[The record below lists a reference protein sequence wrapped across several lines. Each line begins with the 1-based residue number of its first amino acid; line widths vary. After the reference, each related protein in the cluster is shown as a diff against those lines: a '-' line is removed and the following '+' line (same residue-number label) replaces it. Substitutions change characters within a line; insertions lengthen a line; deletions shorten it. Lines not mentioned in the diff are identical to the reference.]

1 MPRLTEARE
10 QLRIAHS
17 MLEAIGEAFAERAR
31 GELQA
36 TGETEPS
43 STGEPSAVPSPTTTV
58 QCLWSRFDELF
69 PGSILSEYTLERF
82 SR

>member
-31 GELQA
+31 
-36 TGETEPS
+36 GETEPS

-69 PGSILSEYTLERF
+69 PGSILSENTLERF
-82 SR
+82 